1 MPPSNT
7 IIFPKDFKISKYVL
21 DHYDFSRLRRLNFY
35 NGNCDHLDFDSDNEY
50 TDNEDDN
57 EDVLGQC
64 FCNMNYEKF
73 VKWNIDCFYNLS
85 TNDKFWIKS
94 LCERCELEK
103 LGNMDME
110 SCAEFTAQ
118 KIFFNPKGR
127 LVITNP
133 R

>member
-7 IIFPKDFKISKYVL
+7 IIFPKDFKISKYIL
-21 DHYDFSRLRRLNFY
+21 DDYDFSRLRRLNFY

-94 LCERCELEK
+94 LCERCESEK
-103 LGNMDME
+103 LGNM
-110 SCAEFTAQ
+110 EFTDFSLIQ
-118 KIFFNPKGR
+118 KAV
-127 LVITNP
+127 L
-133 R
+133 